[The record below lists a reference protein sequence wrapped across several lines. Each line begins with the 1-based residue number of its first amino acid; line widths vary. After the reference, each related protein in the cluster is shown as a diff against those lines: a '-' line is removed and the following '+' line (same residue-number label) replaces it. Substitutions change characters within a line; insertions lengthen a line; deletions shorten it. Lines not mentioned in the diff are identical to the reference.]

1 MMKNELHCAR
11 LMRHGTE
18 SEGLLMKDLQEY
30 IKCPKADT
38 HNHLNLG
45 MHYDSYLQW
54 SGSPIPDFPRSM
66 DGLDEMHE
74 IISKYTRPRCRTAE
88 DVVSLVD
95 MSIQDAI
102 EDGVTVLE
110 GSIDIGFVIHFK
122 KDTEL
127 FLKTVSGLVDKY
139 AGKIDIRPELG
150 LGKTFDKDKISRWAP
165 ELMDSGVFKSI
176 DLYGPEIED
185 GIDEFK
191 YLFEKAER
199 LGLKKRAHVGEFSDA
214 KSVRRFVEFFDL
226 HEVQH
231 GIGAAQDESVLKF
244 LADRKVRCNVC
255 PWSNVMLGA
264 VTSLKEHP
272 VKKMLDAGVSVSI
285 GTDDL
290 LFFGKTV
297 SEQIYDLVRESVI
310 TPQDADRLL
319 NAGLVS

>member
-1 MMKNELHCAR
+1 MDCRATLVKYASM
-11 LMRHGTE
+11 TE
-18 SEGLLMKDLQEY
+18 GFLMKDLQDY
-30 IKCPKADT
+30 IKRPKVDS

-54 SGSPIPDFPRSM
+54 AGSPIPDFPRAM
-66 DGLDEMHE
+66 NGLDEMHE
-74 IISKYTRPRCRTAE
+74 IISKYTRPRCRTAD
-88 DVVSLVD
+88 DVIALLD
-95 MSIQDAI
+95 MAIRDAI
-102 EDGVTVLE
+102 RDGVAVLE

-122 KDTEL
+122 KDTDL
-127 FLKTVSGLVDKY
+127 FLRTITGLVEKY

-214 KSVRRFVEFFDL
+214 KSVRRFVEYFDL

-231 GIGAAQDESVLKF
+231 GIGAAQDDSVLKF
-244 LADRKVRCNVC
+244 LADRGVRCNVC
-255 PWSNVMLGA
+255 PQSNVMLGA
-264 VTSLKEHP
+264 VPSLKEHP
-272 VKKMLDAGVSVSI
+272 IKKMLDAGVRISI

-290 LFFGKTV
+290 LFFGQTV
-297 SEQIYDLVRESVI
+297 SEQIHSLVAHSVI
-310 TPQDADRLL
+310 TPQDADQLL
-319 NAGLVS
+319 NEGLTA

>member
-1 MMKNELHCAR
+1 
-11 LMRHGTE
+11 
-18 SEGLLMKDLQEY
+18 MKDLQDY
-30 IKCPKADT
+30 IKRPKVDS

-45 MHYDSYLQW
+45 MHYTSYLQW
-54 SGSPIPDFPRSM
+54 AGTPIPNFPRAM
-66 DGLDEMHE
+66 NGLDEMHD
-74 IISKYTRPRCRTAE
+74 IISTYTRPRCRTAE

-95 MSIQDAI
+95 MSIRDAI
-102 EDGVTVLE
+102 EDGVTILE

-122 KDTEL
+122 KDTDH
-127 FLKTVSGLVDKY
+127 FLQTITSLVNKY
-139 AGKIDIRPELG
+139 AGSIEIRPELG

-199 LGLKKRAHVGEFSDA
+199 LGIKKRAHVGEFSDA

-231 GIGAAQDESVLKF
+231 GIGAAQDDSVLKF
-244 LADRKVRCNVC
+244 LADRNVRCNVC
-255 PWSNVMLGA
+255 PQSNVMLGSVA
-264 VTSLKEHP
+264 SLREHP
-272 VKKMLDAGVSVSI
+272 VKKMMDAGVRISI

-290 LFFGKTV
+290 LFFGQTV
-297 SEQIYDLVRESVI
+297 SEQIHSLVKESVI
-310 TPQDADRLL
+310 TPQDAEKIL
-319 NAGLVS
+319 AEGITS